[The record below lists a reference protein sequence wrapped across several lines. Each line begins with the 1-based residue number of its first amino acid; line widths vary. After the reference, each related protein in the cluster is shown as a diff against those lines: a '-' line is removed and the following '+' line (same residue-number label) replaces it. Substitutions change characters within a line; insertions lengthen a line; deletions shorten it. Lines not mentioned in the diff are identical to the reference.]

1 MANKIESC
9 PFCQSQR
16 LHLHHSLLSYAVT
29 CETCKAKGPH
39 HRSIESA
46 LTDWNLVAKQLRQ
59 SRAFGEPIVDGHL
72 DNLEHAVR
80 NLSTVLRR
88 CKEDF
93 EHVEH

>member
-1 MANKIESC
+1 MAMKIESC

-16 LHLHHSLLSYAVT
+16 LHIHHNLLSYAVA

-39 HRSIESA
+39 HRSIDAA
-46 LTDWNLVAKQLRQ
+46 LMNWNAVALRQRQ

-80 NLSTVLRR
+80 NLSIVLRR
-88 CKEDF
+88 CKDDF
-93 EHVEH
+93 EQVEH